1 MKLAPRVTVVI
12 PMRNEER
19 LLAKCLDSVLAN
31 EYPRDRLEILVIDG
45 MSVDGSR
52 RIAEDYAR
60 RHPCIRLLENPQQ
73 IQAAAL
79 NIGIREAGGD
89 IVIRMDAHTTYA
101 QDYIRECVTALQR
114 TGAVNVGGALRAVG
128 TDYLSNTIAIGVTSP
143 FGTGDARF
151 RYSEQEEWVDTVY
164 LGAWYKRTLE
174 DVGGFDEAWRVNEDY
189 QLNYRLRLAGGK
201 ILLSPKIRC
210 EYYVRGSL
218 SGLVR
223 QYFLDGFWKV
233 KTLTAYPDSLRW
245 RQFAPPCFVLAIAV
259 SLVVLPFWWKVG
271 LIVPG
276 LYLAANFTAS
286 FQAAGRRGLN
296 YLPFLP
302 IVFAAI
308 HLSWG
313 VGFWAGIF
321 RSGVPR
327 FSLRSVDQ
335 AVRSLRGV
343 RRLGREGK
351 FSSRRTAMRVPL
363 RLGEMIM
370 VYVTHLS
377 FESGPRALMRS
388 VMLY

>member
-1 MKLAPRVTVVI
+1 MKSAPPVTVVI

-52 RIAEDYAR
+52 RIAEDYAQ

-79 NIGIREAGGD
+79 NIGIREASGD

-101 QDYIRECVTALQR
+101 PDYILQCVTALQR
-114 TGAVNVGGALRAVG
+114 TDAVNVGGALRAVG
-128 TDYLSNTIAIGVTSP
+128 TDYLSSAIAIGITSP
-143 FGTGDARF
+143 FGAGDARF

-174 DVGGFDEAWRVNEDY
+174 DVGGFDEGWRVNEDY
-189 QLNYRLRLAGGK
+189 QLNYRLRLAGGR
-201 ILLSPKIRC
+201 ILLSPKIHS

-218 SGLVR
+218 SGLTQ
-223 QYFLDGFWKV
+223 QYFRYGFWKV
-233 KTLTAYPDSLRW
+233 RTLTAYPDSLRW
-245 RQFAPPCFVLAIAV
+245 RQLVPPCFVLGLAV
-259 SLVVLPFWWKVG
+259 SLVVLPFWWEVG
-271 LIVPG
+271 MVVPG
-276 LYLAANFTAS
+276 LYLAVNVAAS
-286 FQAAGRRGLN
+286 FRAARRKGLH
-296 YLPFLP
+296 YLPILP

-327 FSLRSVDQ
+327 FSLRSLDQ
-335 AVRSLRGV
+335 AVRG
-343 RRLGREGK
+343 
-351 FSSRRTAMRVPL
+351 
-363 RLGEMIM
+363 
-370 VYVTHLS
+370 LS
-377 FESGPRALMRS
+377 
-388 VMLY
+388 

>member
-1 MKLAPRVTVVI
+1 MKSAPPVTVVI

-19 LLAKCLDSVLAN
+19 LLAKCLDSILDN
-31 EYPRDRLEILVIDG
+31 EYPRDCLEILVIDG
-45 MSVDGSR
+45 MSADGSR
-52 RIAEDYAR
+52 RIAEDYAQ

-79 NIGIREAGGD
+79 NIGIREASGD

-101 QDYIRECVTALQR
+101 PDYILQCVTALQR
-114 TGAVNVGGALRAVG
+114 TDAVNVGGALRAVG
-128 TDYLSNTIAIGVTSP
+128 TDYLSSAIAIGITSP
-143 FGTGDARF
+143 FGAGDARF

-189 QLNYRLRLAGGK
+189 QLNYRLRLAGGR

-218 SGLVR
+218 SGLAQ
-223 QYFLDGFWKV
+223 QYFRYGFWKV
-233 KTLTAYPDSLRW
+233 RTLTAYPDSLRW
-245 RQFAPPCFVLAIAV
+245 RQLVPPGFVLALGV
-259 SLVVLPFWWKVG
+259 SLAVLPFWRGVG

-286 FQAAGRRGLN
+286 FQAASRRGFH
-296 YLPFLP
+296 YLPVLP
-302 IVFAAI
+302 IIFATI

-313 VGFWAGIF
+313 VGFWAGIL

-327 FSLRSVDQ
+327 FSLRSLDQ
-335 AVRSLRGV
+335 AVRSLR
-343 RRLGREGK
+343 
-351 FSSRRTAMRVPL
+351 
-363 RLGEMIM
+363 
-370 VYVTHLS
+370 
-377 FESGPRALMRS
+377 
-388 VMLY
+388 